1 VQVCSVFVKCR
12 IMDEVT
18 KTKDEKEGWDLI
30 INDLKK
36 KELIPIK
43 ILSFL
48 IFASKQIFDKIDF
61 YF

>member
-1 VQVCSVFVKCR
+1 
-12 IMDEVT
+12 MDEVT
-18 KTKDEKEGWDLI
+18 KSKDEKEGWDFI

-48 IFASKQIFDKIDF
+48 IFASKHKIDKIDF